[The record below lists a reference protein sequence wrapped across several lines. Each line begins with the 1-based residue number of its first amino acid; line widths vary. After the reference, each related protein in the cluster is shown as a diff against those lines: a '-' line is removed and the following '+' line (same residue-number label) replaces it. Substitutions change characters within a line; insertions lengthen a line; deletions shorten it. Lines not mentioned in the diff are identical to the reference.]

1 MGLWFVRNLGES
13 EGWCSGKLVCKE
25 LGILKIV
32 VSLCS
37 GKLRYDL

>member
-1 MGLWFVRNLGES
+1 MLGTLEKVGNL
-13 EGWCSGKLVCKE
+13 CSGKLVCKE
-25 LGILKIV
+25 LGTLEKV